1 MYERSATVLE
11 KYFSEIFGLDKKIN
25 LKTIF
30 ENYKEL
36 VEETQKYQ
44 DMLTEEEE
52 IINDFDDVANSI
64 RIIQQEQK
72 KFYQSNLK
80 LEEERNQLFNSL
92 DQEPE
97 EIEKAIKKVEETI
110 DINNDKLEELRES
123 FIVSFK
129 DFTNKQRQR
138 NQQSRNRRVQEKNH
152 LQIIEKAT
160 KDLSEIDIST
170 LRRIKDFIN
179 TEEEEEIIDIMIENG
194 RDERVPFNYQV
205 MNDAVVQRKEIAKK
219 EAECYILIYERSKR
233 ILAEIAKEELKINK
247 YTKILRDVSVK
258 LSFLNAEKS
267 YIVSFL
273 DNERMTAINGKK
285 SHDQLMN
292 EACKDFELDIEQI
305 NNLYKLIMK
314 EIGNKSTK
322 KAYDELYNKDYLKNI
337 NKKIRNFEQEVNGIN
352 IKTGTIINPNYWRI
366 DEIRN
371 IYDVFQ
377 KEISEKFEKD
387 LSEYKLEDI
396 DQEQETMQP
405 QDSIFGNGILYEET
419 FVKDEYDDD
428 DDDNDDSDVDI
439 IYNNY
444 KESENN
450 DDEYEEYEDSEY
462 EDDIEYDIYSEV
474 NKESTLNEESLQKE
488 YDDYD
493 DEYDDI
499 EDDDSYDEYDDYDD
513 YDDEEYDEL
522 DDDDEYD
529 DKYEV
534 IEDDENYDD
543 DTDADNDEPKD
554 NKKGKGLLNKF
565 FK

>member
-25 LKTIF
+25 LRTIF

-44 DMLTEEEE
+44 DMITEEEE

-72 KFYQSNLK
+72 KLYQSNLK

-97 EIEKAIKKVEETI
+97 DIERALKKIEETI

-129 DFTNKQRQR
+129 DFTNKQKQR

-152 LQIIEKAT
+152 LQIIEKMT
-160 KDLSEIDIST
+160 KDLAEIEVST

-194 RDERVPFNYQV
+194 KDERVPFNYQV
-205 MNDAVVQRKEIAKK
+205 MSDAVMQRKEIAKK
-219 EAECYILIYERSKR
+219 EAESYILIYERSKR
-233 ILAEIAKEELKINK
+233 VLGEIAREELKIDK

-258 LSFLNAEKS
+258 LSFLGAEKN

-285 SHDQLMN
+285 NHDQLMS
-292 EACKDFELDIEQI
+292 EACKDFETDIEQI

-314 EIGNKSTK
+314 EIANKSSK
-322 KAYDELYNKDYLKNI
+322 KSYSELYNKDYLKNM

-377 KEISEKFEKD
+377 KEVSEKFEKD

-396 DQEQETMQP
+396 EQEQEILQP
-405 QDSIFGNGILYEET
+405 QDNIFGIYEGAY
-419 FVKDEYDDD
+419 VKDEYDDED
-428 DDDNDDSDVDI
+428 DIDSPYSDYNKPQNTDN
-439 IYNNY
+439 
-444 KESENN
+444 
-450 DDEYEEYEDSEY
+450 EYGEYEDSEY
-462 EDDIEYDIYSEV
+462 ENEEGTEFDIY
-474 NKESTLNEESLQKE
+474 KESGIIEENLENS
-488 YDDYD
+488 DDK
-493 DEYDDI
+493 
-499 EDDDSYDEYDDYDD
+499 YDEYDDDYKDIVEENDSYNEYSEYDE
-513 YDDEEYDEL
+513 YDDEYEEFE
-522 DDDDEYD
+522 DDDEYD
-529 DKYEV
+529 EYEEF
-534 IEDDENYDD
+534 EDEKDYDD
-543 DTDADNDEPKD
+543 YNKEEISTSKD

>member
-72 KFYQSNLK
+72 KLYQSNLK

-92 DQEPE
+92 DQEPD
-97 EIEKAIKKVEETI
+97 EIEKSMKKVEETI

-152 LQIIEKAT
+152 LQIIEKMT
-160 KDLSEIDIST
+160 KDLAEIDIAT

-194 RDERVPFNYQV
+194 KDERVPFNYQV
-205 MNDAVVQRKEIAKK
+205 MNDAVMQRKEIAKK

-233 ILAEIAKEELKINK
+233 VLAEIAREELKINK

-285 SHDQLMN
+285 SHDQLMS

-377 KEISEKFEKD
+377 KEVSEKFEKD

-396 DQEQETMQP
+396 EQEQEIVQP
-405 QDSIFGNGILYEET
+405 QDNIFGKGMLYEGA

-428 DDDNDDSDVDI
+428 DDDILFS
-439 IYNNY
+439 NY

-450 DDEYEEYEDSEY
+450 DVEYGEYEDSEY
-462 EDDIEYDIYSEV
+462 EDDTEYDIYSDMY
-474 NKESTLNEESLQKE
+474 KDESLDEENSEKE
-488 YDDYD
+488 NEFDEIEEDSKETIEEDDSYDDYD
-493 DEYDDI
+493 E
-499 EDDDSYDEYDDYDD
+499 YDEYDDEYEEFEDD
-513 YDDEEYDEL
+513 EEEYDDEYEL
-522 DDDDEYD
+522 
-529 DKYEV
+529 
-534 IEDDENYDD
+534 IEDEENYYDNNEV
-543 DTDADNDEPKD
+543 DNDTPKD

>member
-129 DFTNKQRQR
+129 DFTNKQKQR

-152 LQIIEKAT
+152 LQIIEKMT
-160 KDLSEIDIST
+160 KDLAEIEVST

-194 RDERVPFNYQV
+194 KDERVPFNYQV
-205 MNDAVVQRKEIAKK
+205 MSDAVMQRKEIAKK
-219 EAECYILIYERSKR
+219 EAESYILIYERSKR
-233 ILAEIAKEELKINK
+233 VLGEIAREELKIDK

-258 LSFLNAEKS
+258 LSFLGAEKS

-285 SHDQLMN
+285 NHDQLMN
-292 EACKDFELDIEQI
+292 EACKDFEADI
-305 NNLYKLIMK
+305 
-314 EIGNKSTK
+314 
-322 KAYDELYNKDYLKNI
+322 
-337 NKKIRNFEQEVNGIN
+337 
-352 IKTGTIINPNYWRI
+352 
-366 DEIRN
+366 
-371 IYDVFQ
+371 
-377 KEISEKFEKD
+377 
-387 LSEYKLEDI
+387 
-396 DQEQETMQP
+396 
-405 QDSIFGNGILYEET
+405 
-419 FVKDEYDDD
+419 
-428 DDDNDDSDVDI
+428 
-439 IYNNY
+439 
-444 KESENN
+444 
-450 DDEYEEYEDSEY
+450 
-462 EDDIEYDIYSEV
+462 
-474 NKESTLNEESLQKE
+474 
-488 YDDYD
+488 
-493 DEYDDI
+493 
-499 EDDDSYDEYDDYDD
+499 
-513 YDDEEYDEL
+513 
-522 DDDDEYD
+522 
-529 DKYEV
+529 
-534 IEDDENYDD
+534 
-543 DTDADNDEPKD
+543 
-554 NKKGKGLLNKF
+554 
-565 FK
+565 

>member
-25 LKTIF
+25 LRTIF

-36 VEETQKYQ
+36 VEETQKFQ
-44 DMLTEEEE
+44 DMITEEEE

-72 KFYQSNLK
+72 KLYQSNLK

-97 EIEKAIKKVEETI
+97 DIEKAIKKIEETI

-129 DFTNKQRQR
+129 DFTN
-138 NQQSRNRRVQEKNH
+138 RRVQEKNH
-152 LQIIEKAT
+152 LQIIEKMT
-160 KDLSEIDIST
+160 KDLAEIEVST

-194 RDERVPFNYQV
+194 KDERVPFNYQV
-205 MNDAVVQRKEIAKK
+205 MNDAVMQRKEIAKK
-219 EAECYILIYERSKR
+219 EAESYMLIYERSKR
-233 ILAEIAKEELKINK
+233 VLGEIAREELKIDK

-258 LSFLNAEKS
+258 LSFLDAEKS

-285 SHDQLMN
+285 NHDQLMS
-292 EACKDFELDIEQI
+292 EACKDFESDIEQI

-314 EIGNKSTK
+314 EIANKSSK
-322 KAYDELYNKDYLKNI
+322 KAYSELYNKDYLKNM

-377 KEISEKFEKD
+377 KEVSEKFEKD

-396 DQEQETMQP
+396 EQEQEIVQP
-405 QDSIFGNGILYEET
+405 QDNIFGIYEGSY
-419 FVKDEYDDD
+419 VKDEYDDEED
-428 DDDNDDSDVDI
+428 EDTS
-439 IYNNY
+439 YSNY
-444 KESENN
+444 KETQNIDN
-450 DDEYEEYEDSEY
+450 EYGDSEY
-462 EDDIEYDIYSEV
+462 ENEDGIEFEIYKAV
-474 NKESTLNEESLQKE
+474 
-488 YDDYD
+488 
-493 DEYDDI
+493 
-499 EDDDSYDEYDDYDD
+499 
-513 YDDEEYDEL
+513 
-522 DDDDEYD
+522 
-529 DKYEV
+529 
-534 IEDDENYDD
+534 
-543 DTDADNDEPKD
+543 
-554 NKKGKGLLNKF
+554 
-565 FK
+565 

>member
-11 KYFSEIFGLDKKIN
+11 KYFSEIFGLDRKIN

-44 DMLTEEEE
+44 DMITEEEE

-97 EIEKAIKKVEETI
+97 EIEKSIKKVEETI

-152 LQIIEKAT
+152 LQIIEKMT

-179 TEEEEEIIDIMIENG
+179 TEEEQEIIDIMIENG
-194 RDERVPFNYQV
+194 KDERVPFNYEV
-205 MNDAVVQRKEIAKK
+205 MNDAVMQRKEIAKK

-233 ILAEIAKEELKINK
+233 VLAEIAREELKINK

-258 LSFLNAEKS
+258 ISFLNAEKS

-285 SHDQLMN
+285 SHDQLMS

-314 EIGNKSTK
+314 EITNKSTK

-377 KEISEKFEKD
+377 KEVSEKFEKD

-396 DQEQETMQP
+396 EQEQEVMQP
-405 QDSIFGNGILYEET
+405 QDNIFGNGMIYEGS

-428 DDDNDDSDVDI
+428 DEDSLFS
-439 IYNNY
+439 NY
-444 KESENN
+444 KETENN
-450 DDEYEEYEDSEY
+450 DSEYGEYKDSEY
-462 EDDIEYDIYSEV
+462 ENQDDIYSSIYQE
-474 NKESTLNEESLQKE
+474 EESLEKE
-488 YDDYD
+488 DDFE
-493 DEYDDI
+493 EYENDSKDTI
-499 EDDDSYDEYDDYDD
+499 EDVSYDEYDDYD
-513 YDDEEYDEL
+513 EYE
-522 DDDDEYD
+522 DEYD
-529 DKYEV
+529 DFEDDEDEYDDEYEV

-543 DTDADNDEPKD
+543 NNEVDDNLPKD